1 MTGLGIIFNKIYLNI
16 HRHAYKFFLLFL
28 KAGDDKITVSWSLN
42 RSFRA
47 TDDLYKNVKVT
58 LCYAP
63 ASQVD
68 GAWAK
73 TEDDMTKERTC
84 QFTIMRGPYNDA
96 PEASYFVT
104 VYASDSAGKEVGVGQ
119 TFGARKSSN
128 LFEIHA
134 ISERHL
140 SLEISSMCFSFFPAV
155 SLFGFYFVERSKRK
169 GSQGIERR

>member
-1 MTGLGIIFNKIYLNI
+1 MI
-16 HRHAYKFFLLFL
+16 
-28 KAGDDKITVSWSLN
+28 
-42 RSFRA
+42 
-47 TDDLYKNVKVT
+47 
-58 LCYAP
+58 
-63 ASQVD
+63 
-68 GAWAK
+68 
-73 TEDDMTKERTC
+73 E
-84 QFTIMRGPYNDA
+84 NDA

-169 GSQGIERR
+169 GSQGIERRVSASRFLHQENFEG

>member
-1 MTGLGIIFNKIYLNI
+1 MLYCSIFEV
-16 HRHAYKFFLLFL
+16 L

-73 TEDDMTKERTC
+73 TEDDMTKDRTC
-84 QFTIMRGPYNDA
+84 QFTIVRGPYADDA
-96 PEASYFVT
+96 AAT
-104 VYASDSAGKEVGVGQ
+104 VES
-119 TFGARKSSN
+119 
-128 LFEIHA
+128 
-134 ISERHL
+134 
-140 SLEISSMCFSFFPAV
+140 
-155 SLFGFYFVERSKRK
+155 
-169 GSQGIERR
+169 

>member
-1 MTGLGIIFNKIYLNI
+1 MI
-16 HRHAYKFFLLFL
+16 
-28 KAGDDKITVSWSLN
+28 
-42 RSFRA
+42 
-47 TDDLYKNVKVT
+47 
-58 LCYAP
+58 
-63 ASQVD
+63 
-68 GAWAK
+68 
-73 TEDDMTKERTC
+73 E
-84 QFTIMRGPYNDA
+84 NDA

-104 VYASDSAGKEVGVGQ
+104 VYASDSAGKEVGFGQ

-169 GSQGIERR
+169 GSQGIERRVSASRFLHQENFEGPTRTMAFKKVQNCICNVQNLKPVQLRDKKDSSHLLLTAE